1 MSFTSDTEWPR
12 KLTRVFEI
20 LKHKPTNT
28 AQESRYYSGYNK
40 MLTHCFRD
48 SLDYTVAPQV
58 PPPIA
63 PRESLDFMV
72 WLLVFDE
79 DLKPVLLVEV
89 KDDSWL
95 SRPSTR
101 EGADA
106 QMRARYEDIL
116 VECPLTKL
124 YGISFIGT
132 KMRVYS
138 GDFAALELTPPPS
151 PRPDANRIL
160 PKDHLEGEWELDIF
174 SPEGFAKMQE
184 IVRFIRRKGDEMTGN
199 PLHLD

>member
-12 KLTRVFEI
+12 KLKRVFEI

-40 MLTHCFRD
+40 LLTHCFRD
-48 SLDYTVAPQV
+48 SLDYTVAPQA
-58 PPPIA
+58 PPTA
-63 PRESLDFMV
+63 SSSSLDFMV

-89 KDDSWL
+89 KDDNWL
-95 SRPSTR
+95 SGPASL

-106 QMRARYEDIL
+106 HMRARYEDVL
-116 VECPLTKL
+116 VDCPLTKL

-132 KMRVYS
+132 RMRVYT
-138 GDFAALELTPPPS
+138 GDVATGELTPPPS
-151 PRPDANRIL
+151 PRPDANRML
-160 PKDHLEGEWELDIF
+160 PMDHLAGEWKLDIF
-174 SPEGFAKMQE
+174 SPNGFAKMQE
-184 IVRFIRRKGDEMTGN
+184 IVRFIRRKGDEMT
-199 PLHLD
+199 